1 MERTLGSLD
10 ALQNHLVAWARGTN
24 QTWPFVTVPNF
35 YVQAAKIKLLSDVGY
50 IMVNPLVT
58 NENRREWEDYVVAN
72 QGWVNESMKVQ
83 ATDEASNQSS
93 LQASKRSDINLSVVG
108 P

>member
-1 MERTLGSLD
+1 
-10 ALQNHLVAWARGTN
+10 
-24 QTWPFVTVPNF
+24 
-35 YVQAAKIKLLSDVGY
+35 
-50 IMVNPLVT
+50 MVNPLVT